1 MDYRAKA
8 AAIPAEDRPIAKKRL
23 SGLGNFFGIYGGE
36 HIAAT
41 EFVIGATLVTWG
53 VKATDIFIGL
63 IIGNILATLTYALIC
78 APIAVDTRVTLYSY
92 LGKTLG
98 PYIQKIYN
106 FVWGL
111 ASIAMAAS
119 MLTVSASA
127 VREIFGIAIQT
138 EWYPTDIKFIAVVVV
153 LGIIVTLVAA
163 NGFEAVAKFSSVCA
177 PWMIVVFAAG
187 IFVGIPQLMTATGGS
202 GVHSFSD
209 FMNLLNTSVWNG
221 QVMEGGQKLSILH
234 VIGFAWMCNLAYHG
248 GLNDMALFRYAKSA
262 KYGFVTSYGMFVG
275 HFFAWGSAGVMGATA
290 AILLNQSLLVLDSG
304 AITSVVLGGTG
315 LLAVIIA
322 GWTTANPNIYR
333 ASLAFQTLFGKVS
346 IKKLTYMVGVVMTI
360 AACFPIT
367 ANIMVI
373 VNIIVLVVPAI
384 GAIVFAE
391 HWIIP
396 KVGGTRYWSKFK
408 GWKMNYAA
416 LISWGLSLAF
426 VIFGTVTKV
435 IHSYFLF
442 LPTYFIAMI
451 SYVILAN
458 LMGARADYTEQAAEE
473 KAVQME
479 LEKLIEEEDEEPERV
494 PRYAAAQKTAAGIS
508 YVVLGILAVLTLAVF
523 FSEGVTVEMY
533 KTFSFPITLVYFAF
547 GGIATYLK
555 YGLTDEV
562 GEKAKKQTEVDELV
576 GEVVLEAAE

>member
-8 AAIPAEDRPIAKKRL
+8 AAIPAEDRPIAKKQL

-53 VKATDIFIGL
+53 VRATDIFIGL
-63 IIGNILATLTYALIC
+63 FIGNILATLTYALIC

-98 PYIQKIYN
+98 ENIKKIYN

-127 VREIFGIAIQT
+127 VREIFKINIQT
-138 EWYPTDIKFIAVVVV
+138 KWYPTDIKFIAVVII

-187 IFVGIPQLMTATGGS
+187 VFVGLPQLLSATGG
-202 GVHSFSD
+202 GAIHSFGD
-209 FMNLLNTSVWNG
+209 FMNLLNTTVWNG
-221 QVMEGGQKLSILH
+221 EVADGGQKLNILH

-248 GLNDMALFRYAKSA
+248 GLNDMALFRYAKTP
-262 KYGFVTSYGMFVG
+262 KYGFVTLYGMFVG

-304 AITSVVLGGTG
+304 AVTSAVLGSTG
-315 LLAVIIA
+315 LLAVIVA

-333 ASLAFQTLFGKVS
+333 ASLAFQTLFNKLS
-346 IKKLTYMVGVVMTI
+346 IKKLTYAVGIVMTV

-373 VNIIVLVVPAI
+373 VNIIVLIVPAV
-384 GAIVFAE
+384 GAIIFTE

-396 KVGGTRYWSKFK
+396 KLGGTRYWARYK
-408 GWKMNYAA
+408 GWKTNYAA
-416 LISWGLSLAF
+416 LIAWGLALLLVLA
-426 VIFGTVTKV
+426 GTVTKFM
-435 IHSYFLF
+435 HNYFLF
-442 LPTYFIAMI
+442 LPTYLIAMI
-451 SYVILAN
+451 SYMVLAM
-458 LMGARADYTEQAAEE
+458 LMGAKEDYTEQV
-473 KAVQME
+473 K
-479 LEKLIEEEDEEPERV
+479 EEEAIQKELKRLVEEEECGTEKEAKYPQAQK
-494 PRYAAAQKTAAGIS
+494 AAAGFS
-508 YVVLGILAVLTLAVF
+508 YVVLAVLGVLTLLVF
-523 FSEGVTVEMY
+523 FGGSVTVEMY
-533 KTFSFPITLVYFAF
+533 KTYSFPITIVYFVL
-547 GGIATYLK
+547 GGLATYLK
-555 YGLTDEV
+555 YGLTI
-562 GEKAKKQTEVDELV
+562 EKGAVKNEKSVQNETVQR
-576 GEVVLEAAE
+576 AEGRV

>member
-8 AAIPAEDRPIAKKRL
+8 AAIPVEDRPIAKRKL

-63 IIGNILATLTYALIC
+63 FIGNILATLTYALIC
-78 APIAVDTRVTLYSY
+78 APIAVDTKVTLYSY

-98 PYIQKIYN
+98 SYIQKIYN

-127 VREIFGIAIQT
+127 VREIFGIEIQT
-138 EWYPTDIKFIAVVVV
+138 NWYPTDIKFIAVVIV
-153 LGIIVTLVAA
+153 LGIIVTIVAA

-177 PWMIVVFAAG
+177 PWMIVVFGAG
-187 IFVGIPQLMTATGGS
+187 IFVGIPQLLSATGGGS
-202 GVHSFSD
+202 IHSFSD
-209 FMNLLNTSVWNG
+209 FLNLLNTSVWNG
-221 QVMEGGQKLSILH
+221 EVIEGSQKLSVLH

-275 HFFAWGSAGVMGATA
+275 HFFAWGSAGIMGATA
-290 AILLNQSLLVLDSG
+290 AIILNKSLLVLDSG
-304 AITSVVLGGTG
+304 AITSIILGSTG

-333 ASLAFQTLFGKVS
+333 ASLAFQNLFGKLS
-346 IKKLTYMVGVVMTI
+346 IKKITYIVGVVMTV

-384 GAIVFAE
+384 GAIVFSE

-396 KVGGTRYWSKFK
+396 KLGGTRYWAKYR

-416 LISWGLSLAF
+416 LIAWGISLTF
-426 VIFGTVTKV
+426 VVVGTLTNF

-451 SYVILAN
+451 SYLILAGM
-458 LMGARADYTEQAAEE
+458 MGAKDNYKEQVKEE
-473 KAVQME
+473 EAIQKE
-479 LEKLIEEEDEEPERV
+479 LEQLVEEEEEEIEKTPK
-494 PRYAAAQKTAAGIS
+494 YAMAQKITEGFS
-508 YVVLGILAVLTLAVF
+508 YAILGGLAIFTIMVF
-523 FSEGVTVEMY
+523 VNNNITVEIY
-533 KTFSFPITLVYFAF
+533 KTYSFPITLLYFLF

-555 YGLTDEV
+555 YGLTM
-562 GEKAKKQTEVDELV
+562 EKEEKK
-576 GEVVLEAAE
+576 AERTIKVERTII

>member
-8 AAIPAEDRPIAKKRL
+8 AAIPAEDRPIARKQL

-53 VKATDIFIGL
+53 VRATDIFIGL
-63 IIGNILATLTYALIC
+63 FIGNILATLTYALIC

-98 PYIQKIYN
+98 ENIKKIYN

-138 EWYPTDIKFIAVVVV
+138 KWFPTDIKFIAVVVV
-153 LGIIVTLVAA
+153 LGIIVTVVAA
-163 NGFEAVAKFSSVCA
+163 NGFEAVAKFSSICA

-187 IFVGIPQLMTATGGS
+187 VFVGLPQLLSATGG
-202 GVHSFSD
+202 GAVHSFGD
-209 FMNLLNTSVWNG
+209 FMQLLNTSVWNG
-221 QVMEGGQKLSILH
+221 EVAEGGQKLNILH

-248 GLNDMALFRYAKSA
+248 GLNDMALFRYAKSP
-262 KYGFVTSYGMFVG
+262 KYGFVTLYGMFVG
-275 HFFAWGSAGVMGATA
+275 HFFAWGSAGIMGATA
-290 AILLNQSLLVLDSG
+290 AILLNKSLLVLDSG
-304 AITSVVLGGTG
+304 AVTSVVLGSTG
-315 LLAVIIA
+315 LLAVIVA

-333 ASLAFQTLFGKVS
+333 ASLAFQTLFHKLSV
-346 IKKLTYMVGVVMTI
+346 KKLTYVVGVIMTV

-373 VNIIVLVVPAI
+373 VNIIVLIVPAV
-384 GAIVFAE
+384 GAIIFTE

-396 KVGGTRYWSKFK
+396 KLGGTRYWARYK
-408 GWKMNYAA
+408 GWKTNYSA
-416 LISWGLSLAF
+416 LIAWGLALLFVLA
-426 VIFGTVTKV
+426 GTVTKFM
-435 IHSYFLF
+435 HNYFLF
-442 LPTYFIAMI
+442 LPTYLIAMV
-451 SYVILAN
+451 SYMILAMA
-458 LMGARADYTEQAAEE
+458 MGAKGDYTKQEAEE
-473 KAVQME
+473 EEIQKE
-479 LEKLIEEEDEEPERV
+479 LRKLVEEEEDGAEREAKY
-494 PRYAAAQKTAAGIS
+494 PKAQKIAAGCS
-508 YVVLGILAVLTLAVF
+508 YAVLAVLAVLTLLVF
-523 FSEGVTVEMY
+523 FGGSITVEMY
-533 KTFSFPITLVYFAF
+533 KSYSFPVTLVYFAL

-555 YGLTDEV
+555 YGLTV
-562 GEKAKKQTEVDELV
+562 EKGTVKNEKSNQNETVRR
-576 GEVVLEAAE
+576 AEGRV